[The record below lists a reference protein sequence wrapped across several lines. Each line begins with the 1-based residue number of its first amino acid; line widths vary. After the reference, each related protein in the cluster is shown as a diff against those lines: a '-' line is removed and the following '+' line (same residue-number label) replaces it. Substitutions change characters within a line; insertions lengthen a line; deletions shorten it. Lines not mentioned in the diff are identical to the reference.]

1 MMLVKATLLLVCML
15 GWSIALA
22 SAQQDQNKVLWVE
35 ITDIVSSATADQVS
49 SAVQEVRDKEYVAIV
64 LALNTPG
71 GLVDS
76 TFKITEEIQRS
87 PVPIVGFVYPS
98 GGQALSAGTYI
109 LLATDLAAMA
119 PFTRIGSAQPI
130 AAGSPVND
138 TKFINALAK
147 QMESFA
153 KLHNRNSTQ
162 AVRFITHNDNLLPEE
177 ALSRGVIEVIASSP
191 EELLQKI
198 DGAKVITLSGE
209 KILQTKGAAIVK
221 LADSPRVLIVRA
233 FSDPIVSNLLIGIG
247 ILILIIGLSS
257 PGWGAEI
264 LGAVMLILGLLG
276 QGFNVNYAAL
286 AIMGIGAALLI
297 YELYTP
303 SFGIIGAGGLV
314 LLGLGASLFI
324 TQPPG
329 PLLINPGYFQSFLQV
344 LIPSY
349 AVAGIFFGIVVY
361 KFAKVRKMKPRM
373 EEYPKGIGRAVDG
386 IEPDKEGY
394 VNVGGEYW
402 KAKSSVAIKS
412 GQNIR
417 VLGKADGVLIVEPA

>member
-1 MMLVKATLLLVCML
+1 MKLLRVLLLL
-15 GWSIALA
+15 TFLLFWNASLA
-22 SAQQDQNKVLWVE
+22 DAQQPKVLWVE
-35 ITDIVSSATADQVS
+35 IRDIVSSATVDQVAG
-49 SAVQEVRDKEYVAIV
+49 AVEEAKNRDYVAIV

-87 PVPIVGFVYPS
+87 PVPVIGFVYPS

-109 LLATDLAAMA
+109 LMATDLAAMA

-130 AAGSPVND
+130 AGGSPVND
-138 TKFINALAK
+138 TKFINAFSK

-153 KLHNRNSTQ
+153 KLHARNSTQ
-162 AVRFITHNDNLLPEE
+162 VIRFITHNDNLLPEE
-177 ALSRGVIEVIASSP
+177 ALARHVIEVIASSP
-191 EELLQKI
+191 EELLQKV
-198 DGAKVITLSGE
+198 DGMRVMTLKGE
-209 KILQTKGAAIVK
+209 KTLQTEGAAIVK
-221 LADSPRVLIVRA
+221 FGDSPRVLVVRA
-233 FSDPIVSNLLIGIG
+233 FSDPIVSNLLVGIG
-247 ILILIIGLSS
+247 LFVLILGLST

-264 LGAVMLILGLLG
+264 FGVVMLLLGLLG

-286 AIMGIGAALLI
+286 ALMGIGASLLI

-303 SFGIIGAGGLV
+303 GHGILGIGGV
-314 LLGLGASLFI
+314 ILLGLGTSFFI

-349 AVAGIFFGIVVY
+349 ALAAVFFGVLIY
-361 KFAKVRKMKPRM
+361 KFARVRKMKSSI
-373 EEYPKGIGRAVDG
+373 EKYPTGIGRAVDDL
-386 IEPDKEGY
+386 EPGKEGY

-402 KAKSSVAIKS
+402 KAKSSSKIKS
-412 GQNIR
+412 GEHVKVVGN
-417 VLGKADGVLIVEPA
+417 VGDTLLIEPAS